1 MELHEVPGYNEA
13 FAQVLAETE
22 ALREL
27 AFTDLP
33 VKIFDLE
40 VSQLTLRKFFLLAAA
55 DNPLLFGGTIEPEH
69 VVQFLWV
76 VSRDFNPD
84 DREARDIFV
93 QLVAAMPFTETVQ
106 AIRKYCEDALMDR
119 PPVKA
124 NAQRGDSP
132 TCYLAYFVHKF
143 ASAYGWSEDQI
154 LDKPIARLYQLL
166 RQMQMERNPRIT
178 ILNSRLAKLE
188 DEYAMKAWELEQE
201 KEQRK

>member
-76 VSRDFNPD
+76 IDRLQSR
-84 DREARDIFV
+84 
-93 QLVAAMPFTETVQ
+93 
-106 AIRKYCEDALMDR
+106 
-119 PPVKA
+119 
-124 NAQRGDSP
+124 
-132 TCYLAYFVHKF
+132 
-143 ASAYGWSEDQI
+143 
-154 LDKPIARLYQLL
+154 
-166 RQMQMERNPRIT
+166 
-178 ILNSRLAKLE
+178 
-188 DEYAMKAWELEQE
+188 
-201 KEQRK
+201 